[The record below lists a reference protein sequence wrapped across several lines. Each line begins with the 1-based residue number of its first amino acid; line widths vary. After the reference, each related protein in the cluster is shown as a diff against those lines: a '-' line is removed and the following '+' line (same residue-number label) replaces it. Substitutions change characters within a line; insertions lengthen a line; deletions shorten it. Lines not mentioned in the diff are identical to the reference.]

1 MRTKNNKKS
10 LSLNLALCAGVLLVG
25 CGKKE
30 NETPRLI
37 ASQVMSADNK
47 LLENIDNPLTNHE
60 DYAVKIARVATNGH
74 RFLLG
79 VAQFSTIPVSAGE
92 AIANKVVFFER
103 RGPMLYLFED
113 LTGKMT
119 STSLP
124 TRNLLAQFKII
135 GENNDYITFDFNE
148 GMKNIFVKEF
158 FISDRATPAQLE
170 ANGLDAVVDIQ
181 KSFLEKVEL
190 QGKTLYINQYVRV
203 NQPNTSFGVDNVTLQ
218 LKYTL
223 QSYVP
228 DTAFVG
234 QESNRQ
240 KRVGFF
246 EVHPNITAGSGESS
260 VKIMKFDLSDNKTI
274 TWSLSR
280 NVPAEYRQA
289 VTDGVLYW
297 NQVFGREVVK
307 VQDLAEGVGPH
318 EPGFN
323 VVQWLDWDKAG
334 MAYANMSADPYSG
347 KNLQS
352 NIYMTSVFGKGG
364 VKKAKEFL
372 KKLISQKHIEKTHD
386 ETSHKSLLKNFHA
399 EKNCELNAE
408 DSLADDAA
416 NLLEL
421 TKNLTDEES
430 EKIFKRYAED
440 YVRQVTA
447 HEIGHTLGLR
457 HNFAGSVASNITPK
471 LYDTVSRVYF
481 LTGELMSGFIPAS
494 TVMDYTPTMT
504 SSMSGAHIRLN
515 RGALAY
521 DKQAID
527 WGYNGAKLDT
537 VTATFCTDTDRDQTI
552 DCKVWDR
559 YSNIIEGAHYEW
571 RALVNAAAFNL
582 ALKFNFLEKSDAENI
597 SKINKL
603 VLDPKADVEKILI
616 EAQNYITALT
626 PASEYISIRKKYGTI
641 NLMNEAEYKEETN
654 KKKLSELK
662 AFGNLTGTLTSDLKI
677 VDKNLQLTS
686 DLSTRFAKALTNLYP
701 NASAEELTL
710 TTNKAN
716 KYIALFG
723 EQYLFQ
729 LTAKLNSLKLVGAD
743 LDFQKDLLQTSSA
756 LLTLDSKQTLGEAPA
771 VVDTA
776 KRLFSVDTRK
786 QIAQTAVTLFM
797 ERPNHLDKK
806 AIASVKKSIL
816 TAHQDFLKTILK
828 EGSED
833 DLAPVYYD
841 FVQEEKEVYKPFA
854 N

>member
-10 LSLNLALCAGVLLVG
+10 LSLNLVLCAGIIISG
-25 CGKKE
+25 CGKQSNHKTIL
-30 NETPRLI
+30 NEAAVL
-37 ASQVMSADNK
+37 SKDNK
-47 LLENIDNPLTNHE
+47 LLESVDNPITPHE
-60 DYAVKIARVATNGH
+60 DFAVKIARVATDGH

-79 VAQFSTIPVSAGE
+79 IAQFSTIPVSAGA

-113 LTGKMT
+113 LTGKLT
-119 STSLP
+119 SSSLP
-124 TRNLLAQFKII
+124 TKNLLAQFKII
-135 GENNDYITFDFNE
+135 GENNEYITFDFNE

-158 FISDRATPAQLE
+158 FISDRATSAQLE
-170 ANGLDAVVDIQ
+170 ANGLDSVVDIQ
-181 KSFLEKVEL
+181 KSFLETVEL
-190 QGKTLYINQYVRV
+190 KGKTLYINQFVRI
-203 NQPNTSFGVDNVTLQ
+203 NQPNASFGIDNVTLQ

-228 DTAFVG
+228 DANFVG

-246 EVHPNITAGSGESS
+246 EIHPNITAGSGESS

-280 NVPAEYRQA
+280 NVPAQYRQA

-297 NQVFGREVVK
+297 NQVFGREVIK
-307 VQDLAEGVGPH
+307 VQDLPEGIGPH
-318 EPGFN
+318 EPDYN

-372 KKLISQKHIEKTHD
+372 KKLIAQKNVEKTPSSQ
-386 ETSHKSLLKNFHA
+386 TSLLKNFHA

-408 DSLADDAA
+408 VTLADDAPT
-416 NLLEL
+416 LLEL
-421 TKNLTDEES
+421 TKNLSDEET

-457 HNFAGSVASNITPK
+457 HNFAGSMGSNIPPK

-481 LTGELMSGFIPAS
+481 LTGELMPGFVPAS

-515 RGALAY
+515 RGALSY

-537 VTATFCTDTDRDQTI
+537 VTNTFCTDTDRDQTI

-559 YSNIIEGAHYEW
+559 FSNIIEGAHYEW
-571 RALVNAAAFNL
+571 RTVVNAASFNL
-582 ALKFNFLEKSDAENI
+582 AMKFNFLEKTDVENI
-597 SKINKL
+597 SKINN
-603 VLDPKADVEKILI
+603 VSLDPKADVEKILI
-616 EAQNYITALT
+616 EAQNFITALG
-626 PASEYISIRKKYGTI
+626 PDSEYISIRKKFGTV
-641 NLMNEAEYKEETN
+641 NMMNTKEYKEETTQ
-654 KKKLSELK
+654 KKLGELK
-662 AFGNLTGTLTSDLKI
+662 ALGTLADALASDLR
-677 VDKNLQLTS
+677 VLDKNLKLSS
-686 DLSTRFAKALTNLYP
+686 DLTTGLINALVNLYP
-701 NASAEELTL
+701 NATAQETKIATE
-710 TTNKAN
+710 KAN
-716 KYIALFG
+716 KYIALFA
-723 EQYLFQ
+723 EQYVMQ
-729 LTAKLNSLKLVGAD
+729 LTSKLNSLKLVGAD
-743 LDFQKDLLQTSSA
+743 LDFQKDLLQKSSA
-756 LLTLDSKQTLGEAPA
+756 LLTLDSAQTLGEAPG

-776 KRLFSVDTRK
+776 KRLLSVEARK
-786 QIAQTAVTLFM
+786 QISQTAVNLFI

-806 AIASVKKSIL
+806 AIGEVKKIIL
-816 TAHQDFLKTILK
+816 TSHQNFLKTILK
-828 EGSED
+828 EGTEED
-833 DLAPVYYD
+833 LTPEYFD